1 MGARDRYHA
10 VSKLKKVI
18 MRPKPLI
25 VLILLLGWQALDIA
39 VHVATGQVELQRI
52 AGSLVISAGA
62 LIFYLSNRDLLVLS
76 GAVYLALNVAFLAQH
91 GLVNPASGAL
101 RVPLF
106 VFVLVSLGLL
116 LWLRRR
122 RKATER

>member
-1 MGARDRYHA
+1 
-10 VSKLKKVI
+10 
-18 MRPKPLI
+18 MRSKPLI

-39 VHVATGQVELQRI
+39 VHVATGQVEMQRI
-52 AGSLVISAGA
+52 AGSVVISAGA
-62 LIFYLSNRDLLVLS
+62 LIFFFSSRDFLVLS

-116 LWLRRR
+116 YWLHRQRN
-122 RKATER
+122 TPES